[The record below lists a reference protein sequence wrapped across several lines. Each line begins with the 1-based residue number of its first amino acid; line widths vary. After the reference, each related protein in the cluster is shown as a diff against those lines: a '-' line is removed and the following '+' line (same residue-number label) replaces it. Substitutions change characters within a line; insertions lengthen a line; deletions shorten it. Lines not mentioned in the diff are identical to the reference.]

1 MSVISLIVLPIHH
14 RHLDISIY
22 FDMFDLKLRDKKGL
36 IKLHSGRA
44 PGMALGHVQ
53 LEDGG
58 ERISGRA
65 VEQTAKCRLAASR
78 RVPSEFHY
86 AHKPHGQFQAMPLV
100 HLKWQQH
107 EHIAN
112 LERCVRGNTHAYW
125 SININPQT
133 RYPIFAFSLSK

>member
-1 MSVISLIVLPIHH
+1 MSIISLIILSLLLSL
-14 RHLDISIY
+14 RLDHFSP
-22 FDMFDLKLRDKKGL
+22 FR
-36 IKLHSGRA
+36 RA
-44 PGMALGHVQ
+44 QSVASRQEGVNKTASERALGHVQ

-100 HLKWQQH
+100 HLKWQH
-107 EHIAN
+107 EHIAD
-112 LERCVRGNTHAYW
+112 LDVAFEVIPMRISA
-125 SININPQT
+125 SILILRREIQ
-133 RYPIFAFSLSK
+133 FSSSLAK